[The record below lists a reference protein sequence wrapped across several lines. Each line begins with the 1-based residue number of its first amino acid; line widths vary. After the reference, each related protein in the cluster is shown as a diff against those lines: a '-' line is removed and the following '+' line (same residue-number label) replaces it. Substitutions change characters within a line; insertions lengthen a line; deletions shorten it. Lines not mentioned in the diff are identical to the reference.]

1 MEETQ
6 KVVTAKEK
14 KGIGRRVIIVLLFV
28 LVLLICTYIG
38 VRTNYLEILE
48 IGTQYIEVFNQNIKN
63 KAIIIAVNF
72 VILFLAIYITTKFIK
87 KGLKKFF
94 DEEKKEMPK
103 LPNKSIALIISAI
116 VSILMANYIT
126 EKVMFIFNSTFF
138 GITDPVF
145 NMDIAYY
152 MFQKPFIEFILFY
165 LIAIFIGLTIYT
177 AVYYIAVFNT
187 CFDGIDIQ
195 TLKNNT
201 FVKQIIVNIV
211 IISILI
217 GGLTIIKSQDI
228 VFGSF
233 LTLNDENN
241 TAITGAG
248 FTDVTVKLWGY
259 RIFGLIIPICVCM
272 AAVYFKQGKR
282 RKLIT
287 SLLTI
292 PAYLVLLFF
301 IIIIYQFIFVNSAE
315 LDRQQQYI
323 SNNIEST
330 KRAFNINIE
339 EKQIENSGTITT
351 ADVENNKEV
360 LDNVV
365 IIDKNITL
373 DTLQEYQN
381 NVGYYA
387 YSNTKVANYKI
398 DNKDT
403 LVYLTPREI
412 RTNIPTSFASK
423 TYEYTHGY
431 SAIVTSAVETDA
443 SGNIK
448 YIQSDFQGKQNKINI
463 TQPRIYFGLETNDT
477 IITKSKSR
485 QEFDY
490 PITTTQGENNEYDG
504 NAGLTINAF
513 DKFILGLAERN
524 VNLAFGIDM
533 TENSK
538 ILLNR
543 NIIKRAE
550 KIIPYLTYDQ
560 NPYLVVTDEGRLVWI
575 LDAYTTSNKY
585 PYSTS
590 ILIEENGLKKEIN
603 YIRNSVKVL
612 IDAYDGTVDF
622 YITDKSDPIAMA
634 YNKMYPNVFHIDE
647 TIPQDIAK
655 HIVYSEFLYSI
666 QAEVLTK
673 YHNVQPE
680 VLYRSDDIWEITK
693 YSSSNTSITKSTE
706 MEPYYTMVKDGD
718 RNTLGLVIPYSP
730 MDKKNIISY
739 LVGTYDENN
748 NSKLVLY
755 KFTDSVNVIG
765 PTQLDT
771 QIQED
776 ETITSE
782 LESISVTGTK
792 IIKNMFI
799 IPIEDTLLYVE
810 PVYQVLINETN
821 IPVLKKVIV
830 ASGNKVAIGN
840 NFEQALDNL
849 LSQYAVNI
857 EFENTEDIDGLIEA
871 IIKANNNLNESNLS
885 NNWEL
890 IGKDLQRLQELIEQ
904 LEVLKE
910 QEEQNEVDN
919 EIVSNEVNIENITS
933 TVTS

>member
-6 KVVTAKEK
+6 KTISAKEK
-14 KGIGRRVIIVLLFV
+14 KGIGKRVIVVLLFILIL
-28 LVLLICTYIG
+28 LVCAYIG
-38 VRTNYLEILE
+38 VRTSYLEFLE
-48 IGTQYIEVFNQNIKN
+48 IGEKYIEVFNQNLKN
-63 KAIIIAVNF
+63 KAIVIAVNF
-72 VILFLAIYITTKFIK
+72 VVLFLAVYITTKFIK
-87 KGLKKFF
+87 KGLKTFF
-94 DEEKKEMPK
+94 VEEKKEMPK

-116 VSILMANYIT
+116 ISILMANYIT

-138 GITDPVF
+138 GSTDPIF

-152 MFQKPFIEFILFY
+152 MFQKPFIEFILYY
-165 LIAIFIGLTIYT
+165 LVAIFIGLTIYI
-177 AVYYIAVFNT
+177 AVYYIIVFNT

-195 TLKNNT
+195 TLKKNT
-201 FVKQIIVNIV
+201 FVKQIITNII

-217 GGLTIIKSQDI
+217 GALTIIKSQDI

-233 LTLNDENN
+233 ITLNDEEN
-241 TAITGAG
+241 TSLAGAG

-259 RIFGLIIPICVCM
+259 RIFGLIIPISVCM
-272 AAVYFKQGKR
+272 AAVYFKREQRK
-282 RKLIT
+282 KLIT
-287 SLLTI
+287 ALLAI
-292 PAYLVLLFF
+292 PTYLVALFF

-323 SNNIEST
+323 SYNIDNT
-330 KRAFNINIE
+330 KNAFNINIE

-351 ADVENNKEV
+351 ADVDNNKEV

-365 IIDKNITL
+365 IIDKDITL

-381 NVGYYA
+381 NVGYYS
-387 YSNTKVANYKI
+387 YTNTKVGNYKI

-412 RTNIPTSFASK
+412 KSGITSFTSK

-431 SAIVTSAVETDA
+431 STIVTSAVETDEN
-443 SGNIK
+443 GNIK
-448 YIQSDFQGKQNKINI
+448 YIQSDFEGENNKINI

-477 IITKSKSR
+477 VITKSKTR
-485 QEFDY
+485 KEFDY

-504 NAGLTINAF
+504 SAGLTLIAF
-513 DKFILGLAERN
+513 DRFILGIKEKN

-533 TENSK
+533 TNDSK

-550 KIIPYLTYDQ
+550 KIIPYLTYDE
-560 NPYLVVTDEGRLVWI
+560 NPYLVVTDEGRLVWV

-622 YITDKSDPIAMA
+622 YITDRSDPIAMA
-634 YNKMYPNVFHIDE
+634 YNKMYPNVFHLDE
-647 TIPQDIAK
+647 TIPQDIAN
-655 HIVYSEFLYSI
+655 HIVYSEFLYNI

-693 YSSSNTSITKSTE
+693 YSSTNTSITKATK
-706 MEPYYTMVKDGD
+706 MQPYYTMVKDGD
-718 RNTLGLVIPYSP
+718 KNTLGLVIPYSP

-748 NSKLVLY
+748 NAKLVLY
-755 KFTDSVNVIG
+755 KFTNAANVIG
-765 PTQLDT
+765 PMQLDT

-799 IPIEDTLLYVE
+799 IPVENTLLYVE
-810 PVYQVLINETN
+810 PVYQVLINESN

-840 NFEQALDNL
+840 NFKQALENL

-857 EFENTEDIDGLIEA
+857 EVENTEDIDGLIDA

-890 IGKDLQRLQELIEQ
+890 IGKDMQRLQELIEQ
-904 LEVLKE
+904 LELLKE
-910 QEEQNEVDN
+910 QEEQNEINN
-919 EIVSNEVNIENITS
+919 ETSVNEVNIVNSINTINEL
-933 TVTS
+933 